1 MLENPPT
8 ERLILNEL
16 SLNDTAFIYELVNT
30 PEWIRF
36 IGQRHVN
43 NLEDAASYINRI
55 LNNVN
60 AHYTTVRLKDSLTP
74 IGVITF
80 LQRDYLQ
87 HPDIGFAFLPR
98 FGKKGYAFEAAK
110 AVFDSVK
117 QVEADKIVLATT
129 LPDNVQSIQLL
140 EKLGLRFDKE
150 ISVGDDK
157 LLLYTTGVNHNFA
170 QGQP

>member
-1 MLENPPT
+1 MLENFTT
-8 ERLILNEL
+8 ERLILNGL

-30 PEWIRF
+30 SEWIRF

-43 NLEDAASYINRI
+43 NGEDAANYINRI
-55 LNNVN
+55 SNNVN

-80 LQRDYLQ
+80 LQRDYLL

-98 FGKKGYAFEAAK
+98 FGKKGYAYEAAK
-110 AVFDSVK
+110 AVLEDIK
-117 QVEADKIVLATT
+117 QVGLHKTILATT
-129 LPDNVQSIQLL
+129 LLDNVQSIQLL
-140 EKLGLRFDKE
+140 KKLGLGFDKE

-157 LLLYTTGVNHNFA
+157 LLLYTTW
-170 QGQP
+170 